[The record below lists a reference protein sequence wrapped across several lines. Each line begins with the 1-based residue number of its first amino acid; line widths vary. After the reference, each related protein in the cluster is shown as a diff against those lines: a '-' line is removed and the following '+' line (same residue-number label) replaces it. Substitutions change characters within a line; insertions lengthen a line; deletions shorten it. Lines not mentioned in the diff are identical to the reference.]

1 MNVLMLVTTDVAH
14 DSRVMREAV
23 ALAGQGHAIHIV
35 GKDVPP
41 DWNPP
46 SGITVESVSGG
57 SGFNRPAAPTA
68 SGSDGA
74 DAGSS
79 GAAGASAAP
88 AASSVAS
95 PPAVRRVARWLLLPQ
110 HRQKVW
116 RTWNTRAET
125 LVADRKFDVVHAHDF
140 NVLRLAARLADRDG
154 ARLVYDSHEW
164 WSGRERHGRPTPLER
179 ARERRIEQQLV
190 RRADAVLT
198 VSDGIAD
205 RLGQWR
211 GGEVK
216 VVRNTFPSRRAADSA
231 EGGSG
236 SGVGAGF
243 ARSAMESS
251 TEITHV
257 GLLQRPTGVVYA
269 GRIGPERDLETLIP
283 AAAAAGLDA
292 VLMGPADRDYLPRIQ
307 AAFGNVRIEAARP
320 IDEVDDVLRRAGISV
335 VTLTDTC
342 ENHRL
347 ALPNKVFHAVR
358 AGVPVV
364 AADLPELRRLVTQYG
379 LGRLYRPSDVAS
391 MRAALEQVAA
401 DYPRLCEQVAK
412 ARADLSWER
421 DAAVLIGVYE
431 SLAGQ
436 DAVSAGAQ

>member
-1 MNVLMLVTTDVAH
+1 MNVLMLVTSDVAH
-14 DSRVMREAV
+14 DSRVLREAV

-41 DWNPP
+41 GWNPP
-46 SGITVESVSGG
+46 RGITVESVSGG
-57 SGFNRPAAPTA
+57 SGFNRPAAATA
-68 SGSDGA
+68 SDPGVAEASGA
-74 DAGSS
+74 GPSNTTASS
-79 GAAGASAAP
+79 GAAPSSAL
-88 AASSVAS
+88 
-95 PPAVRRVARWLLLPQ
+95 RRAARWLLLPQ

-116 RTWNTRAET
+116 RTWNTRAEAA
-125 LVADRKFDVVHAHDF
+125 VADRKFDVVHAHDF
-140 NVLRLAARLADRDG
+140 NVLRLAARLADSYD

-179 ARERRIEQQLV
+179 SRERRIEQQLV

-205 RLGQWR
+205 RLAAWR
-211 GGEVK
+211 GAEVK
-216 VVRNTFPSRRAADSA
+216 VVRNTFPSRRAGESA
-231 EGGSG
+231 EGGSSADAG
-236 SGVGAGF
+236 SAPG
-243 ARSAMESS
+243 SASSATDSS
-251 TEITHV
+251 TKITHV
-257 GLLQRPTGVVYA
+257 GLLLRPTGVVYA

-283 AAAAAGLDA
+283 AAAAAGLEA
-292 VLMGPADRDYLPRIQ
+292 VLMGPADHEYLPRLQ
-307 AAFGNVRIEAARP
+307 AAAGNVRIEPARP

-391 MRAALEQVAA
+391 LRAALEQVAA
-401 DYPRLCEQVAK
+401 DYPRLCEQVARAK
-412 ARADLSWER
+412 ADLSWER
-421 DAAVLIGVYE
+421 DAAVLIGVYD

-436 DAVSAGAQ
+436 DAVSTR

>member
-1 MNVLMLVTTDVAH
+1 MNVLMLVTSDVAH

-46 SGITVESVSGG
+46 HGITVESVSGG
-57 SGFNRPAAPTA
+57 SGFNRPAATTA
-68 SGSDGA
+68 SD
-74 DAGSS
+74 
-79 GAAGASAAP
+79 SAAP
-88 AASSVAS
+88 KAASSTAAS
-95 PPAVRRVARWLLLPQ
+95 SSAVRRLARWLLLPQ

-116 RTWNTRAET
+116 RTWSTHAEAA
-125 LVADRKFDVVHAHDF
+125 VADRKFDVVHAHDF
-140 NVLRLAARLADRDG
+140 NVLRLAARLADHSG

-190 RRADAVLT
+190 RRADAVMT

-205 RLGQWR
+205 RLGRWR

-216 VVRNTFPSRRAADSA
+216 VVRNTFPSRAAL
-231 EGGSG
+231 EN
-236 SGVGAGF
+236 
-243 ARSAMESS
+243 S

-292 VLMGPADRDYLPRIQ
+292 VLMGPADREYLPRIQ
-307 AAFGNVRIEAARP
+307 AAFGNVRFEPARP
-320 IDEVDDVLRRAGISV
+320 VDEVDDVLRRAGISV
-335 VTLTDTC
+335 VTLTDSC

-421 DAAVLIGVYE
+421 DAAVLIGIYE

-436 DAVSAGAQ
+436 DSASVSAQ